1 MHRLIIHASGMTV
14 ASFVMILFIFTILLN
29 MTRCCLV
36 ILHGFKALVILHRTT
51 SFCSLSLSSYLLLS
65 LTPSHSL
72 PFPLFLSSS
81 FIISSLISS
90 SLLISSFLPP
100 SLSVLPSSLF
110 LLLYLCPSPPS
121 LFFHLS
127 ASSLFLS
134 LCIGWMD
141 C

>member
-51 SFCSLSLSSYLLLS
+51 SFCSLSLFLSVTLSYSFPLSSFSPLS
-65 LTPSHSL
+65 LFILHY
-72 PFPLFLSSS
+72 LF
-81 FIISSLISS
+81 FSS